1 MRPTWGNHYL
11 LSAKINS
18 LVFILQSEAT
28 FSGAPCQDELGIWNK
43 MSMYQNRN
51 TLTNTE
57 KYWAPFFFATTVMR
71 WTALNKDSK
80 HSSLIFQPLPV
91 EWILFEEGDLQVGGG
106 NSGVFVGAHIF
117 CPLLKLSFQIDFHA
131 LFDKDLKVIP
141 TVLP

>member
-1 MRPTWGNHYL
+1 MLVFGSMRYEKSISRESIKMRPTWGNHYL

-71 WTALNKDSK
+71 WTALNK
-80 HSSLIFQPLPV
+80 
-91 EWILFEEGDLQVGGG
+91 EGFKTF
-106 NSGVFVGAHIF
+106 VF
-117 CPLLKLSFQIDFHA
+117 DFSA
-131 LFDKDLKVIP
+131 P
-141 TVLP
+141 TCRMDIV